1 MDFKKLV
8 ELGTVSTTLHKRE
21 VAFTRP
27 VTAPK
32 EQWADPEVPEYTGE
46 SEDLSTTVYIKPL
59 NSADEMEIARADE
72 YTRNHVAVFR
82 SVRNPD
88 GSQVF
93 ESLDQVL
100 AIESWLL
107 LPIFKAIMEVRPKA
121 PKASAR
127 KKSSG
132 SNSA

>member
-8 ELGTVSTTLHKRE
+8 ELGTVSTNLHKRE
-21 VAFTRP
+21 IPFTRP
-27 VTAPK
+27 LTTPK
-32 EQWADPEVPEYTGE
+32 EEWADKDIPEYTGE
-46 SEDLSTTVYIKPL
+46 SEDVSVTVYLKPL

-88 GSQVF
+88 GSQLF

-100 AIESWLL
+100 SIESWLL
-107 LPIFKAIMEVRPKA
+107 LPIFKAIMEVRPKG

-132 SNSA
+132 SKSA